1 MSKITLTDR
10 ISVSVR
16 AKNDTESSQQK
27 VDTGKNIAKTLGV
40 DDYNDTDAATIGN
53 TSKPTITDENGNEWV
68 SMQDIIDAGK
78 KMQQDGAFDGPEY
91 DDYVHNGYHYL
102 RTNTVTCIGHNQHSQ
117 VLING
122 KYETHDFVEVNVFSA
137 SGGMFSTM
145 SRTQSGGNTG
155 MAFGTMVTVDPN
167 AVIHYKKYRQ
177 CTDIDYIQELSDYDM
192 NSSDYTPKNGV
203 MAHTSLTP
211 DAAGLQKG
219 VLDRNVVNAML
230 NGNPTITHHGGSL
243 IDWTKPDD
251 EIEED
256 IRQLHETW
264 DVSEHEGAV
273 TANGTYVLAGPI
285 EYNPGD

>member
-16 AKNDTESSQQK
+16 AKTDTESSQQK
-27 VDTGKNIAKTLGV
+27 VDTGKNIAKALGV

-78 KMQQDGAFDGPEY
+78 KMHQDGAFVEKKSVTINGNTYTMIGSPMVFSDGSTYLGHRWADDGAPICAQIENSTGTVYGGLTLVNEGTNLNGRIYAVSQNSFRYYPNKYSSAAQAYTYNGKTVYYAAWNTGYMGVPGYHITGPEFY
-91 DDYVHNGYHYL
+91 ANEPNYVAYCAWAYFYGEQ
-102 RTNTVTCIGHNQHSQ
+102 T
-117 VLING
+117 
-122 KYETHDFVEVNVFSA
+122 
-137 SGGMFSTM
+137 
-145 SRTQSGGNTG
+145 
-155 MAFGTMVTVDPN
+155 
-167 AVIHYKKYRQ
+167 
-177 CTDIDYIQELSDYDM
+177 
-192 NSSDYTPKNGV
+192 
-203 MAHTSLTP
+203 
-211 DAAGLQKG
+211 
-219 VLDRNVVNAML
+219 
-230 NGNPTITHHGGSL
+230 GGSL

-285 EYNPGD
+285 EYNDADPDSHSSGDF